1 MIRIACTKCKSVLTV
16 DDAFAGGVC
25 RCQYCRT
32 IQMVPAHLKGSADD
46 IPAAADAAA
55 NASMG
60 NRASGERQSAAGE
73 PAGSEAGNAATSAK
87 ARGWRVMGALSDAN
101 LLKLGI
107 VVAFILFLLLVV
119 LVLTFAR

>member
-1 MIRIACTKCKSVLTV
+1 
-16 DDAFAGGVC
+16 
-25 RCQYCRT
+25 
-32 IQMVPAHLKGSADD
+32 MVPAHLKGSADE

-60 NRASGERQSAAGE
+60 IRASGEQQFTADQT
-73 PAGSEAGNAATSAK
+73 PGSEPGNAATSTK
-87 ARGWRVMGALSDAN
+87 ARRWRVMDALSDAN